1 MRRAG
6 SPVRDGGAAYGAAG
20 GTISSKGQIT
30 IPKAVRDR
38 YGLTT
43 GSEVEFEMREE
54 GALLR
59 RRRPE
64 RHPVWDQIG
73 SLRDGWRWPK
83 GVPHT
88 VDAYVDF
95 VRGGSYAEWTGR
107 KPRKSRRR

>member
-1 MRRAG
+1 MKRSG
-6 SPVRDGGAAYGAAG
+6 SAVREGGAAYGAAG
-20 GTISSKGQIT
+20 STISSKGQIT

-43 GSEVEFEMREE
+43 GTEVEFEMREE

-59 RRRPE
+59 RRRPA

-73 SLRDGWRWPK
+73 SLREGWRWPK

-88 VDAYVDF
+88 VEAYVDF
-95 VRGGSYAEWTGR
+95 VRGGSYEERTRRQRR
-107 KPRKSRRR
+107 KARRS